1 MSISSNGL
9 IYIEAEVI
17 DYSNT
22 NLESVSL
29 NWKYSA
35 EDGPFVE
42 VLLENESDNVY
53 IGTFPQLNPNSE
65 IEYFISTSNIL
76 GDAAFHPNAGWH
88 IFNTLDSLQGDIN
101 QDGSINIQDIIL
113 TINLVLNNEYDNS
126 ADLNSDNSID
136 ILDIVQLVNLILN

>member
-1 MSISSNGL
+1 M
-9 IYIEAEVI
+9 
-17 DYSNT
+17 
-22 NLESVSL
+22 
-29 NWKYSA
+29 
-35 EDGPFVE
+35 
-42 VLLENESDNVY
+42 
-53 IGTFPQLNPNSE
+53 
-65 IEYFISTSNIL
+65 
-76 GDAAFHPNAGWH
+76 GDVAFHPNAGWH